1 MHLSLWE
8 KQSFYAP
15 ADILIIGSGF
25 VGLWSAYFLKKKKP
39 EVKITLVDRGVI
51 PTGASTRNA
60 GFACFGSVTELM
72 RDAVQMG
79 EESMLTL
86 VEMRYKGLK
95 RIQKE
100 FRKKEIDFA
109 TCGGYELISDPDTAR
124 YTDLSQQVKWLNH
137 LLAPVVKTKKTFRF
151 SDNKMDKFG
160 FAGISHIIS
169 NELEGYLHPGKLCQA
184 LLQRVQAMG
193 VNVLPATGV
202 SSIEQHA
209 GGIRLVTDRNIMLS
223 SERLLVCT
231 NGFAKELLPDLE
243 VVPARGQVIVT
254 SPIPDLKIKG
264 TFHYDEG
271 YYYFRNVG
279 NRLLLG
285 GARNIAIDEETT
297 TDMELSQKIQNAL
310 EAFLSTH
317 LLPGID
323 YEITDRWSGI
333 MGVGTGKMPIV
344 KKISDNM
351 YCAVK
356 MSGMGVALAP
366 IAGETVADLMLA

>member
-15 ADILIIGSGF
+15 ADVLIIGSGF

-39 EVKITLVDRGVI
+39 GIKITLVDRGVI

-72 RDAVQMG
+72 KDVVQMG
-79 EESMLTL
+79 EDSMLTL
-86 VEMRYKGLK
+86 VEMRYKGLR

-100 FRKKEIDFA
+100 FRKKEIDYA
-109 TCGGYELISDPDTAR
+109 NCGGYELISDPDTKR

-137 LLAPVVKTKKTFRF
+137 LLAPVVNIKKSFRF

-184 LLQRVQAMG
+184 LLQRVQSMG

-202 SSIEQHA
+202 TTIEQHA
-209 GGIRLVTDRNIMLS
+209 GGIRLVTDRNIMLTA
-223 SERLLVCT
+223 ERLLICT

-254 SPIPDLKIKG
+254 SPIPNLKIKG

-285 GARNIAIDEETT
+285 GARNAAVEEETT
-297 TDMELSQKIQNAL
+297 TEMALSQKIQTAL
-310 EAFLSTH
+310 ETFLSTH

-333 MGVGTGKMPIV
+333 MGMGAGKMPIV
-344 KKISDNM
+344 KKIRDNM

-366 IAGETVADLMLA
+366 IAGETVAELMLV